1 MAKQRRGKAK
11 KNRGV
16 KVRLVRL
23 AHAESLD
30 LPGYQTDGSAGLD
43 LVAAVPSGQPLRL
56 KPMQRELVPTGLV
69 VELPEGMEAQVRPRS
84 GLALRHGITVLNS
97 PGTIDSDYR
106 GELKVLLINL
116 GEKTWSIERGERIA
130 QLVVARAERVEL
142 VAVKAVAATSRG
154 AGGFGSTGVATNPS
168 GAAAS
173 RTGRPKTKARPKAA
187 SGSKAKSKGAS
198 SKKTSTQAGSKGARK
213 SVTREGGAASK
224 PGAKT
229 MRNSGRR
236 ISLNG
241 HGAVSIKKGKTYPRR
256 RQVGQRTPR
265 VRR

>member
-11 KNRGV
+11 SNRGI

-69 VELPEGMEAQVRPRS
+69 LELPDGMEAQVRPRS

-130 QLVVARAERVEL
+130 QLVVSRAERVEL
-142 VAVKAVAATSRG
+142 VAVKAVAATGRG
-154 AGGFGSTGVATNPS
+154 AGGFGSTGVATSPS
-168 GAAAS
+168 GGAAR
-173 RTGRPKTKARPKAA
+173 RTGKTKSKASSKAA
-187 SGSKAKSKGAS
+187 TGPRARSKGAS
-198 SKKTSTQAGSKGARK
+198 SKKTSTLVPARSARKGAAK
-213 SVTREGGAASK
+213 SAAGAGK

-229 MRNSGRR
+229 MRATGRR
-236 ISLNG
+236 MSLNG
-241 HGAVSIKKGKTYPRR
+241 HGAASIKKGKTYPRR
-256 RQVGQRTPR
+256 RRVGQRTPR